1 MLIKKIILYRYK
13 RFFLNNIEKLVYT
26 PENQNQVILGSNGSG
41 KSSLFRELTPLPAD
55 IKKNYHDGGYK
66 EIYIEHLGSMYILK
80 SGVDGITKHNFIKD
94 GIELNTGGT
103 KKVQLELVESHFN
116 INSKIMNIL
125 LSVDNFTVMS
135 LNERKEIL
143 SLCSTVDYSY
153 ALSVF
158 LKLKSRYRDIVGG
171 IKLTNDEIVKNEVLV
186 KNTSAIDKLK
196 KDRNSIVEYIN
207 YLKTSLY
214 RDVKDIDF
222 YLYKEKVKNSTFRL
236 NKLLLAIG
244 KDSSNIKELEKCIT
258 KKQTE
263 LELTLKNIDS
273 TSKSINDLEVVGN
286 LESKDELINKKNRL
300 KSELDKIKPLL
311 IIDGLDIEN
320 SLPIV
325 KEFSNIKTDLID
337 LFSTIDNYNTIRFL
351 EKNEKDAIEEKFNIV
366 NDKLKKVE
374 HTIIILNRD
383 IEHIEEHMKE
393 TGKISCP
400 KCEHSWYPNV
410 NIDNLKKLKNDLT
423 KYLDIQIRLKEEFYK
438 IEKHRNM
445 LIEYKEYIRNL
456 KSIIS
461 YNLQLKPIWSYFF
474 TLVDLNKST
483 SDFIVTTLNKINI
496 ILGNYEKYNNID
508 HELKLVEND
517 LGVLEKMNNLTK
529 DISKGRLKSLE
540 KELENLTESKHRLEK
555 EIEHLTIKINAYR
568 DISVLYRELRS
579 ILESGFINNTIK
591 SFYNESTIN
600 IIGDLEKIESEI
612 TYKISQIE
620 LSFSKLESDKIKLDN
635 YKKKE
640 NIYKD
645 ILKALSPS
653 EGLIAKS
660 MNSFI
665 NKFIS
670 DMNSVIN
677 TIWSYPME
685 LSISDIEEDIL
696 DLNYKF
702 KVVVNNDEIIEDISK
717 LSSSMQEI
725 VNLAF
730 KIILCRYLNLR
741 DVPLYLDEFGSTFDS
756 KHRNRAYQVVD
767 KILSSDFKQIFMICH
782 YESLYGSL
790 QNTDFNVLNQD
801 NIELNENIEKNKN
814 FEISYG

>member
-66 EIYIEHLGSMYILK
+66 EIHIEHFNSLYILK
-80 SGVDGITKHNFIKD
+80 SGVEGSTKHNFIKD
-94 GIELNTGGT
+94 GIELNNGGT

-116 INSKIMNIL
+116 ITPKIMNIL
-125 LSVDNFTVMS
+125 LSVDNFTVMN

-143 SLCSTVDYSY
+143 SLCSTVDYTY

-158 LKLKSRYRDIVGG
+158 LKLKGKHRDIVGG
-171 IKLTNDEIVKNEVLV
+171 IKLTNDEIVKNEALV
-186 KNTSAIDKLK
+186 KNTGAIEKLK
-196 KDRNSIVEYIN
+196 KDRESIVEYVN

-214 RDVKDIDF
+214 RDVKDNNF
-222 YLYKEKVKNSTFRL
+222 HQYREKVKYATFRL
-236 NKLLLAIG
+236 NKLLLTISN
-244 KDSSNIKELEKCIT
+244 DNSNITEIERSIT

-273 TSKSINDLEVVGN
+273 TSKSINELEVVGN
-286 LESKDELINKKNRL
+286 LQSKDELLNKKSHL
-300 KSELDKIKPLL
+300 TSELETIKPLL
-311 IIDGLDIEN
+311 IIDGLDIED
-320 SLPIV
+320 SSSIV
-325 KEFSNIKTDLID
+325 KEFYNIKTDLID
-337 LFSTIDNYNTIRFL
+337 LFSTLDNYDSIRFL
-351 EKNEKDAIEEKFNIV
+351 EKSEKDAIEEKFTILS
-366 NDKLKKVE
+366 DKVKKVE
-374 HTIIILNRD
+374 HTIIILKRD
-383 IEHIEEHMKE
+383 IEHIETHMKE

-400 KCEHSWYPNV
+400 KCEHSWYPNI
-410 NIDNLKKLKNDLT
+410 NLDNLNKLKTDLT
-423 KYLDIQIRLKEEFYK
+423 KYLDIQSKLKEEYSK
-438 IEKHRNM
+438 VEKDRNT
-445 LIEYKEYIRNL
+445 LIEYREYIKNL
-456 KSIIS
+456 KSVIS
-461 YNLQLKPIWSYFF
+461 YNLQLKPIWNYFF
-474 TLVDLNKST
+474 TIVDLNKST
-483 SDFIVTTLNKINI
+483 SDYIVTTLNKINI
-496 ILGNYEKYNNID
+496 ILSNYKLYNNINN
-508 HELKLVEND
+508 ELKLVEND
-517 LGVLEKMNNLTK
+517 LTVLEKMNNLTK
-529 DISKGRLKSLE
+529 DISKDRLKSLE

-555 EIEHLTIKINAYR
+555 EVEQLTIKRNAYR
-568 DISVLYRELRS
+568 DISVLYKELRS
-579 ILESGFINNTIK
+579 ILESGFLINSIK

-600 IIGDLEKIESEI
+600 IIEDLEKIESDI

-620 LSFSKLESDKIKLDN
+620 LSFSKLESDKTKLDG

-665 NKFIS
+665 NKFIN
-670 DMNSVIN
+670 DMNYVIN

-685 LSISDIEEDIL
+685 LSTSDIEEDTL

-702 KVVVNNDEIIEDISK
+702 KVIVNNDEVIEDISK

-730 KIILCRYLNLR
+730 KIVLCRYLNLR
-741 DVPLYLDEFGSTFDS
+741 EVPLYLDEFGSTFDS